1 MKYSLMH
8 ILQLMNKVPWPPNDG
23 GAIACLNMTKGF
35 SMLGHEVTVLSMNTS
50 KHHVKLKELPSDIK
64 NQADFHLV
72 EVPATINWL
81 EAAFNLLFS
90 DMPYNAQRFISDDFS
105 QQLAQLLSVKTFDVI
120 QLEGLYLCP
129 YIPVIRKFSDALVVY
144 RAHNIEYE
152 IWDRTAKLSQG
163 WRSKYLQNLSS
174 RIKRFEISYLN
185 TYDLLVPITDRD
197 GIILDSLGNVK
208 PRHTSQTG
216 IDFASL
222 VPTAKKLE
230 FPSLFHIGALD
241 WSPNQEGLLW
251 FFDKCWPMIHA
262 ENPELKFYLA
272 GRNAPQWLEKQLKLD
287 GVVYLG
293 EIADA
298 YDFIN
303 SKAIMVV
310 PLFSGSG
317 MRIKIIEGM
326 ALGKP
331 IITTDIGT
339 EGIPTQDGHNIL
351 IANNADQFIE
361 SINRLINN
369 RDLFEEIGKNAI
381 GFIQEKFDNLSQAG
395 ALIDFFKKQLSTE
408 KGERSMEQGL

>member
-1 MKYSLMH
+1 MR
-8 ILQLMNKVPWPPNDG
+8 ILQLMNKVPWPPKDG
-23 GAIACLNMTKGF
+23 GAIACLNMMKGF

-50 KHHVKLKELPSDIK
+50 KHHIGIDELPAAIRK
-64 NQADFHLV
+64 QADFFLV
-72 EVPATINWL
+72 EVPASTNWV
-81 EAAFNLLFS
+81 EATLNLIFS
-90 DMPYNAQRFISDDFS
+90 DLPYNAQRFISDEYS
-105 QQLAQLLSVKTFDVI
+105 QQLVQLLTVRTFDVI

-129 YIPVIRKFSDALVVY
+129 YIPYIRKYTDALIVY

-152 IWDRTAKLSQG
+152 IWNRTAKLSKG
-163 WRSKYLQNLSS
+163 WRSKYLHNLSK

-197 GIILDSLGNVK
+197 GIILDSLGNSK

-241 WSPNQEGLLW
+241 WAPNQEGLIW
-251 FFDKCWPMIHA
+251 FFDHCWPRIHV
-262 ENPELKFYLA
+262 ENPDLKFYLA
-272 GRNAPQWLEKQLKLD
+272 GRNAPEWLERRIKLN

-293 EIADA
+293 EINDA

-331 IITTDIGT
+331 IVTTDIGT
-339 EGIPTQDGHNIL
+339 EGIPTEDGHNIM
-351 IANNADQFIE
+351 IANDADQFVE
-361 SINRLINN
+361 SISRLINN
-369 RDLFEEIGKNAI
+369 RNLFDEIGKNAI
-381 GFIQEKFDNLSQAG
+381 GFIQEKFDNLSQAS
-395 ALIDFFKKQLSTE
+395 ALIDFYKTQIK
-408 KGERSMEQGL
+408 

>member
-1 MKYSLMH
+1 MR

-50 KHHVKLKELPSDIK
+50 KHHVLLNEMPAAVRSM
-64 NQADFHLV
+64 ADFRLV
-72 EVPATINWL
+72 EVPASINWI
-81 EAAFNLLFS
+81 EAALNLVFS
-90 DMPYNAQRFISDDFS
+90 KLPYNAQRFISDEFS
-105 QQLAQLLSVKTFDVI
+105 YALIRLLTEKKFDVI

-129 YIPVIRKFSDALVVY
+129 YIPVIRKYSEALISY

-152 IWDRTAKLSQG
+152 IWERTAKLSEG
-163 WRSKYLQNLSS
+163 MRSKYLNNLSK

-185 TYDLLVPITDRD
+185 KYDLLIPITDRD
-197 GIILDSLGNVK
+197 GKILDQLGNTK
-208 PRHTSQTG
+208 PHHTSQTG

-241 WSPNQEGLLW
+241 WSPNQEGIIW
-251 FFDKCWPMIHA
+251 FLDYCWPKIHNQ
-262 ENPELKFYLA
+262 NPELKFYLA
-272 GRNAPQWLEKQLKLD
+272 GRNAPEWFERRIKRE
-287 GVVYLG
+287 GVEYLG
-293 EIADA
+293 EIENA

-339 EGIPTQDGHNIL
+339 EGIPTENWNNIL
-351 IANNADQFIE
+351 IANDENQFTDAIQRLISDRNLADQ
-361 SINRLINN
+361 
-369 RDLFEEIGKNAI
+369 IGRNAI

-395 ALIDFFKKQLSTE
+395 ALIEFYTQHS
-408 KGERSMEQGL
+408 

>member
-1 MKYSLMH
+1 MR
-8 ILQLMNKVPWPPNDG
+8 ILQLMNKVPWPPKDG

-50 KHHVKLKELPSDIK
+50 KHHIRIK
-64 NQADFHLV
+64 DMPPHIRSKADFHLV
-72 EVPATINWL
+72 EVPASINWL
-81 EAAFNLLFS
+81 EATLNLLFS
-90 DMPYNAQRFISDDFS
+90 RLPYNAQRFISDEFS
-105 QQLAQLLSVKTFDVI
+105 LQLVKLLSEKTFDVI

-129 YIPVIRKFSDALVVY
+129 YIPVIRKYSEALIAY

-152 IWDRTAKLSQG
+152 IWERTATLSQG
-163 WRSKYLQNLSS
+163 LRSRYLRNLSK

-185 TYDLLVPITDRD
+185 SYDFLIPITDRD
-197 GIILDSLGNVK
+197 GLILDALGNTK

-241 WSPNQEGLLW
+241 WAPNQEGLIW
-251 FFDKCWPMIHA
+251 FFNHCWAKIHS
-262 ENPELKFYLA
+262 ENPNLRFYLA
-272 GRNAPQWLEKQLKLD
+272 GRNAPEWFERLIKQE
-287 GVVYLG
+287 GVEYMG
-293 EIADA
+293 EINDA
-298 YDFIN
+298 YDFMN

-331 IITTDIGT
+331 IVTTDIGT
-339 EGIPTQDGHNIL
+339 EGIPTEDGNNIL
-351 IANNADQFIE
+351 IANDAAQFTEAIT
-361 SINRLINN
+361 RLIND
-369 RDLFEEIGKNAI
+369 RALFDQIGKNAI

-395 ALIDFFKKQLSTE
+395 ALIEFYKQHL
-408 KGERSMEQGL
+408 

>member
-1 MKYSLMH
+1 MR
-8 ILQLMNKVPWPPNDG
+8 ILQLMNKVPWPPKDG

-50 KHHVKLKELPSDIK
+50 KHHIRIK
-64 NQADFHLV
+64 DMPPHIRSKADFRLV
-72 EVPATINWL
+72 EVSASVNWL
-81 EAAFNLLFS
+81 EATLNFLFS
-90 DMPYNAQRFISDDFS
+90 RLPYNAQRFISDEFS
-105 QQLAQLLSVKTFDVI
+105 FELIKLLTEKSFDVI

-129 YIPVIRKFSDALVVY
+129 YIPVIRKYSEAVIAY

-152 IWDRTAKLSQG
+152 IWERTAQLSEG
-163 WRSKYLQNLSS
+163 LRSTYLRNLSK
-174 RIKRFEISYLN
+174 RIKHFEISYLN
-185 TYDLLVPITDRD
+185 QYDLLVPITDRD
-197 GIILDSLGNVK
+197 GMILDALGNTK

-241 WSPNQEGLLW
+241 WAPNQEGLIW
-251 FFDKCWPMIHA
+251 FFDHCWPRIHS
-262 ENPELKFYLA
+262 ENPEIKFYLA
-272 GRNAPQWLEKQLKLD
+272 GRNAPEWFERHIKLE
-287 GVVYLG
+287 GVEYLG
-293 EIADA
+293 EINDA

-303 SKAIMVV
+303 SKAVMVV

-331 IITTDIGT
+331 IVTTDIGT
-339 EGIPTQDGHNIL
+339 EGIPTEDGNNIL
-351 IANNADQFIE
+351 IANDADQFTEAIT
-361 SINRLINN
+361 RLIND
-369 RDLFEEIGKNAI
+369 RELSDRIGKNAI

-395 ALIDFFKKQLSTE
+395 ALIEFYKQH
-408 KGERSMEQGL
+408 

>member
-1 MKYSLMH
+1 MR
-8 ILQLMNKVPWPPNDG
+8 ILQLMNKVPWPPKDG
-23 GAIACLNMTKGF
+23 GAIACMNMTKGF

-50 KHHVKLKELPSDIK
+50 KHHIRIK
-64 NQADFHLV
+64 DMPANIRNQAEYHLV
-72 EVPATINWL
+72 EVPASINWL
-81 EAAFNLLFS
+81 EATVNLLFS
-90 DMPYNAQRFISDDFS
+90 DLPYNAQRFISDEFS

-129 YIPVIRKFSDALVVY
+129 YIPVIRKYSEALIVY

-152 IWDRTAKLSQG
+152 IWDRTAKLSEG
-163 WRSKYLQNLSS
+163 LRSKYLHNLSK

-185 TYDLLVPITDRD
+185 EYDLLVPITDRD
-197 GIILDSLGNVK
+197 GIILDSLGNIK

-241 WSPNQEGLLW
+241 WAPNQEGLIW
-251 FFDKCWPMIHA
+251 FFDHCWTRIHSQ
-262 ENPELKFYLA
+262 NPDMRFYLA
-272 GRNAPQWLEKQLKLD
+272 GRNAPEWLERRFKLD
-287 GVVYLG
+287 GVVYMG
-293 EIADA
+293 EINDA

-331 IITTDIGT
+331 IVTTDVGT
-339 EGIPTQDGHNIL
+339 EGIPTVDGNNIM
-351 IANNADQFIE
+351 IANDADQFVE
-361 SINRLINN
+361 SINRLIND
-369 RDLFEEIGKNAI
+369 RALSDQIGKNAI
-381 GFIQEKFDNLSQAG
+381 GFIQEKFDNLSQAS
-395 ALIDFFKKQLSTE
+395 ALIEFYKNQIK
-408 KGERSMEQGL
+408 

>member
-1 MKYSLMH
+1 MR
-8 ILQLMNKVPWPPNDG
+8 ILQLMNKVPWPPKDG

-50 KHHVKLKELPSDIK
+50 KHHIRIK
-64 NQADFHLV
+64 DMPPHIRSKADFRLV
-72 EVPATINWL
+72 EVSASVNWL
-81 EAAFNLLFS
+81 EATLNFLFS
-90 DMPYNAQRFISDDFS
+90 RLPYNAQRFISDEFS
-105 QQLAQLLSVKTFDVI
+105 FELIKLLTEKSFDVI

-129 YIPVIRKFSDALVVY
+129 YIPVIRKYSEAVIVY

-152 IWDRTAKLSQG
+152 IWERTAQLSEG
-163 WRSKYLQNLSS
+163 LRSTYLRNLSK
-174 RIKRFEISYLN
+174 RIKHFEISYLN
-185 TYDLLVPITDRD
+185 QYDLLVPITDRD
-197 GIILDSLGNVK
+197 GMILDALGNTK

-241 WSPNQEGLLW
+241 WAPNQEGLIW
-251 FFDKCWPMIHA
+251 FFDHCWPRIHS
-262 ENPELKFYLA
+262 ENPEIKFYLA
-272 GRNAPQWLEKQLKLD
+272 GRNAPEWFERHIKLE
-287 GVVYLG
+287 GVEYLG
-293 EIADA
+293 EINDA

-303 SKAIMVV
+303 SKAVMVV

-331 IITTDIGT
+331 IVTTDIGT
-339 EGIPTQDGHNIL
+339 EGIPTEDGNNIL
-351 IANNADQFIE
+351 IANDADQFTEAIT
-361 SINRLINN
+361 RLIND
-369 RDLFEEIGKNAI
+369 RELSDRIGKNAI

-395 ALIDFFKKQLSTE
+395 ALIEFYKQH
-408 KGERSMEQGL
+408 

>member
-1 MKYSLMH
+1 MR
-8 ILQLMNKVPWPPNDG
+8 ILQLMNKVPWPPKDG
-23 GAIACLNMTKGF
+23 GAIACLNMMKGF

-50 KHHVKLKELPSDIK
+50 KHHISINELPATIRK
-64 NQADFHLV
+64 QADFFLV
-72 EVPATINWL
+72 EVPASINWV
-81 EAAFNLLFS
+81 EAALNLVFS
-90 DMPYNAQRFISDDFS
+90 DLPYNAQRFISDEYT
-105 QQLAQLLSVKTFDVI
+105 QQLVQLLTVRTFDVI

-129 YIPVIRKFSDALVVY
+129 YIPYIRKYSNALIAY

-152 IWDRTAKLSQG
+152 IWDRTAKLSKG
-163 WRSKYLQNLSS
+163 IRSKYLHNLSK

-185 TYDLLVPITDRD
+185 AYDLLVPITDRD
-197 GIILDSLGNVK
+197 GIILDSLGNTK

-241 WSPNQEGLLW
+241 WAPNQEGLIW
-251 FFDKCWPMIHA
+251 FFDHCWPRIHS
-262 ENPELKFYLA
+262 EKPDLKFYLA
-272 GRNAPQWLEKQLKLD
+272 GRNAPEWLERKLKLN

-293 EIADA
+293 EINDA

-331 IITTDIGT
+331 IVTTDIGT
-339 EGIPTQDGHNIL
+339 EGIPTEDGHNIM
-351 IANNADQFIE
+351 IANDADQFVE
-361 SINRLINN
+361 SISRLINN
-369 RDLFEEIGKNAI
+369 RTLFDEISRNAI
-381 GFIQEKFDNLSQAG
+381 GFIQEKFDNLSQAS
-395 ALIDFFKKQLSTE
+395 ALIDFYKTQIK
-408 KGERSMEQGL
+408 

>member
-1 MKYSLMH
+1 MR
-8 ILQLMNKVPWPPNDG
+8 ILQLMNKVPWPPKDG

-35 SMLGHEVTVLSMNTS
+35 AMLGHEVTVLSMNTS
-50 KHHVKLKELPSDIK
+50 KHHISLKDMPAELR
-64 NQADFHLV
+64 NRADFRLV
-72 EVPATINWL
+72 EVPAYINWF
-81 EAAFNLLFS
+81 EAALNLIFS
-90 DMPYNAQRFISDDFS
+90 KLPYNAQRFISDEYSFE
-105 QQLAQLLSVKTFDVI
+105 LVKLLTEKTFDVI

-129 YIPVIRKFSDALVVY
+129 YIPVIRKYSEAKIAY

-152 IWDRTAKLSQG
+152 IWARTASLSEG
-163 WRSKYLQNLSS
+163 FRSKYLRNLSR

-185 TYDLLVPITDRD
+185 SYDILVPITDRD
-197 GIILDSLGNVK
+197 GQILDELGNTK

-241 WSPNQEGLLW
+241 WAPNQEGLIW
-251 FFDKCWPMIHA
+251 FFNHCWPKIHS
-262 ENPELKFYLA
+262 ENPDLKFYLA
-272 GRNAPQWLEKQLKLD
+272 GRNAPDWFVRHIKLD
-287 GVVYLG
+287 GVEYLG
-293 EIADA
+293 EINDA

-326 ALGKP
+326 SLGKP
-331 IITTDIGT
+331 IVTTDIGT
-339 EGIPTQDGHNIL
+339 EGIPTENGNNIL
-351 IANNADQFIE
+351 IANTADEFIE
-361 SINRLINN
+361 AIFRLINDRELSN
-369 RDLFEEIGKNAI
+369 RIGKNAI

-395 ALIDFFKKQLSTE
+395 SLIDFYKQ
-408 KGERSMEQGL
+408 Q

>member
-1 MKYSLMH
+1 MR
-8 ILQLMNKVPWPPNDG
+8 ILQLMNKAPWPPKDG

-35 SMLGHEVTVLSMNTS
+35 LMLGHEVTVLSMNTS
-50 KHHVKLKELPSDIK
+50 KHHIRIK
-64 NQADFHLV
+64 DMPADLRKRAEFRLV
-72 EVPATINWL
+72 EVPASINWF
-81 EAAFNLLFS
+81 EAVLNLLFS
-90 DMPYNAQRFISDDFS
+90 DLPYNAQRFISDEFS
-105 QQLAQLLSVKTFDVI
+105 HELVKLLNEKTFDVI

-129 YIPVIRKFSDALVVY
+129 YIPVIRKHSQARIAY

-152 IWDRTAKLSQG
+152 IWERTAKLSEG
-163 WRSKYLQNLSS
+163 LRSKYLRNLSR
-174 RIKRFEISYLN
+174 RIKRFEESYLN

-197 GIILDSLGNVK
+197 GIILDKLGNTK

-241 WSPNQEGLLW
+241 WAPNQEGLIW
-251 FFDKCWPMIHA
+251 FFNQCWPKIH
-262 ENPELKFYLA
+262 EQNPDLKFYLA
-272 GRNAPQWLEKQLKLD
+272 GRNAPDWFAKLIKKD

-293 EIADA
+293 EINDA

-303 SKAIMVV
+303 SKAIMIV

-331 IITTDIGT
+331 IVTTDIGT
-339 EGIPTQDGHNIL
+339 EGIPTENGRNIL
-351 IANNADQFIE
+351 IANDVDQFVDAVM
-361 SINRLINN
+361 RLINN
-369 RDLFEEIGKNAI
+369 RELADRIGKSAI
-381 GFIQEKFDNLSQAG
+381 GFIQEKFDNLSQAE
-395 ALIDFFKKQLSTE
+395 ALVEFYKNH
-408 KGERSMEQGL
+408 

>member
-1 MKYSLMH
+1 MR

-35 SMLGHEVTVLSMNTS
+35 SMLGHEVVVLSMNTS
-50 KHHVKLKELPSDIK
+50 KHHVRIK
-64 NQADFHLV
+64 DMPHNIRTMADFRLV
-72 EVPATINWL
+72 EVPASINWF
-81 EAAFNLLFS
+81 EAALNLLFS
-90 DMPYNAQRFISDDFS
+90 KIPYNAQRFISDEFS
-105 QQLAQLLSVKTFDVI
+105 MELIKLLTEKPFDVV

-129 YIPVIRKFSDALVVY
+129 YIPVIRKYSEALVTY

-152 IWDRTAKLSQG
+152 IWERTAKLSEG
-163 WRSKYLQNLSS
+163 LKSKYLRNLSR

-185 TYDLLVPITDRD
+185 SYDLLVPITDRD
-197 GIILDSLGNVK
+197 GLILDSLGNTK
-208 PRHTSQTG
+208 PKHTSQTG

-241 WSPNQEGLLW
+241 WAPNQEGLLW
-251 FFDKCWPMIHA
+251 FFDNCWTKIHQ

-272 GRNAPQWLEKQLKLD
+272 GRNAPDWFERHLKLE

-293 EIADA
+293 EIDDA

-331 IITTDIGT
+331 IVTTDIGT
-339 EGIPTQDGHNIL
+339 EGIPTENGNNIL
-351 IANNADQFIE
+351 IANNADEFVGA
-361 SINRLINN
+361 INRLIND
-369 RDLFEEIGKNAI
+369 RGLSDHIGRNAI

-395 ALIDFFKKQLSTE
+395 ALVDFYRNHIHAK
-408 KGERSMEQGL
+408 

>member
-1 MKYSLMH
+1 MK
-8 ILQLMNKVPWPPNDG
+8 ILQLMNKVPWPPKDG
-23 GAIACLNMTKGF
+23 GAIACMNMTKGF

-50 KHHVKLKELPSDIK
+50 KHHVRIKDLPSNIRK
-64 NQADFHLV
+64 QADYHLV
-72 EVPATINWL
+72 EVPAKINWIG
-81 EAAFNLLFS
+81 AATNLLFS
-90 DMPYNAQRFISDDFS
+90 DLPYNAQRFISGEFS
-105 QQLAQLLSVKTFDVI
+105 EQLEQLLGVKKFDII

-129 YIPVIRKFSDALVVY
+129 YIPLIRKYSEALIAY

-152 IWDRTAKLSQG
+152 IWNRTAKLSVG
-163 WRSKYLQNLSS
+163 LRSKYLNNLSK

-185 TYDLLVPITDRD
+185 AYDVLVPITDRD
-197 GIILDSLGNVK
+197 GNILDSLGNNK

-241 WSPNQEGLLW
+241 WAPNQEGLIW
-251 FFDKCWPMIHA
+251 FFDQCWSHIHQ

-272 GRNAPQWLEKQLKLD
+272 GRNAPEWLERKLKRD
-287 GVVYLG
+287 GVEYLG
-293 EIADA
+293 EISDA

-326 ALGKP
+326 ALGKS
-331 IITTDIGT
+331 IVTTDIGT
-339 EGIPTQDGHNIL
+339 EGIPTTDGNNIM
-351 IANNADQFIE
+351 IANDADQFVE

-369 RDLFEEIGKNAI
+369 RELFDQIGKNAI

-395 ALIDFFKKQLSTE
+395 ALIDFYKSQIK
-408 KGERSMEQGL
+408 

>member
-1 MKYSLMH
+1 MR
-8 ILQLMNKVPWPPNDG
+8 ILQLMNKVPWPPKDG
-23 GAIACLNMTKGF
+23 GAIACMNMTKGF

-50 KHHVKLKELPSDIK
+50 KHHVRIKDMPSSIR
-64 NQADFHLV
+64 NQADYHLV
-72 EVPATINWL
+72 EVPASINWL
-81 EAAFNLLFS
+81 EAILNLLFS
-90 DMPYNAQRFISDDFS
+90 DLPYNAQRFISDEFS
-105 QQLAQLLSVKTFDVI
+105 HQLSQLLSVKTFDVV

-129 YIPVIRKFSDALVVY
+129 YIPVIRKYSEALIAY

-152 IWDRTAKLSQG
+152 IWDRTARLSDG
-163 WRSKYLQNLSS
+163 WRSKYLHNLSR

-185 TYDLLVPITDRD
+185 AYDLLVPITDRD
-197 GIILDSLGNVK
+197 GIILDSLGNNK

-241 WSPNQEGLLW
+241 WAPNQEGLIW
-251 FFDKCWPMIHA
+251 FFDNCWTQIHNQ
-262 ENPELKFYLA
+262 NPELKFYLA
-272 GRNAPQWLEKQLKLD
+272 GRNAPEWLERRLNLD

-293 EIADA
+293 EINDA

-331 IITTDIGT
+331 IVTTDIGT
-339 EGIPTQDGHNIL
+339 EGIPTIDGNNIM
-351 IANNADQFIE
+351 IANDADKFVE
-361 SINRLINN
+361 SINRLIND
-369 RDLFEEIGKNAI
+369 RELFNQIGKNAI

-395 ALIDFFKKQLSTE
+395 ALIEFYKNQIK
-408 KGERSMEQGL
+408 

>member
-1 MKYSLMH
+1 MR
-8 ILQLMNKVPWPPNDG
+8 ILQLMNKVPWPPKDG

-35 SMLGHEVTVLSMNTS
+35 SMLGHQVTVLSMNTS
-50 KHHVKLKELPSDIK
+50 KHHIDMKDMPPEVSSK
-64 NQADFHLV
+64 ADFRLV
-72 EVPATINWL
+72 EVPASINWV
-81 EAAFNLLFS
+81 EAALNLLFS
-90 DMPYNAQRFISDDFS
+90 KLPYNAQRFISDEFS
-105 QQLAQLLSVKTFDVI
+105 HELVKLLTEKEFDVI

-129 YIPVIRKFSDALVVY
+129 YIPVIRKYSKALIAY

-152 IWDRTAKLSQG
+152 IWERTATLSEG
-163 WRSKYLQNLSS
+163 LRSNYLRNLSK

-185 TYDLLVPITDRD
+185 QYDLLVPITDRD
-197 GIILDSLGNVK
+197 GQILDSLGNTK

-241 WSPNQEGLLW
+241 WAPNQEGLIW
-251 FFDKCWPMIHA
+251 FFDHCWPKIH
-262 ENPELKFYLA
+262 NQYPELKFYLA
-272 GRNAPQWLEKQLKLD
+272 GRNAPEWFERHIKVA
-287 GVVYLG
+287 GVEYLG
-293 EIADA
+293 EINDA

-303 SKAIMVV
+303 SKAVMVV

-331 IITTDIGT
+331 IVTTDIGT
-339 EGIPTQDGHNIL
+339 EGIPTENGNNIL
-351 IANNADQFIE
+351 IANDADQFTE
-361 SINRLINN
+361 AVTRLIND
-369 RDLFEEIGKNAI
+369 RELSGRIGKNAI

-395 ALIDFFKKQLSTE
+395 ALIEFYQ
-408 KGERSMEQGL
+408 QQ

>member
-1 MKYSLMH
+1 MR
-8 ILQLMNKVPWPPNDG
+8 ILQLMNKVPWPPKDG

-50 KHHVKLKELPSDIK
+50 KHHIRIK
-64 NQADFHLV
+64 DMPADVRSKADFRLV
-72 EVPATINWL
+72 EVPASINWI
-81 EAAFNLLFS
+81 EATLNLLFS
-90 DMPYNAQRFISDDFS
+90 KLPYNAQRFISDEFS
-105 QQLAQLLSVKTFDVI
+105 HELAKLLTEKTFDVI

-129 YIPVIRKFSDALVVY
+129 YIPVIRKYSKALIAY

-152 IWDRTAKLSQG
+152 IWERTATLSEG
-163 WRSKYLQNLSS
+163 LRSKYLRNLSK
-174 RIKRFEISYLN
+174 RIKRFEVSYLN
-185 TYDLLVPITDRD
+185 SYDLLVPITDRD
-197 GIILDSLGNVK
+197 GIILDKLGNTK

-222 VPTAKKLE
+222 VPTARKLE

-241 WSPNQEGLLW
+241 WAPNQEGLIW
-251 FFDKCWPMIHA
+251 FFNSCWPRIHQ
-262 ENPELKFYLA
+262 ENPDLKFYLA
-272 GRNAPQWLEKQLKLD
+272 GRNAPEWFERIIKLD

-293 EIADA
+293 EINDA

-331 IITTDIGT
+331 IVTTDIGT
-339 EGIPTQDGHNIL
+339 EGIPTESGKNIL
-351 IANNADQFIE
+351 IANDADRFTDAITQ
-361 SINRLINN
+361 LIND
-369 RDLFEEIGKNAI
+369 RSLSDRIGTSAI
-381 GFIQEKFDNLSQAG
+381 GFIQEKFDNLSQAE
-395 ALIDFFKKQLSTE
+395 ALVEFYKQH
-408 KGERSMEQGL
+408 

>member
-1 MKYSLMH
+1 MR
-8 ILQLMNKVPWPPNDG
+8 ILQLMNKVPWPPKDG

-50 KHHVKLKELPSDIK
+50 KHHIRIKDMPDDVKSK
-64 NQADFHLV
+64 ADFRLV
-72 EVPATINWL
+72 EVPASINWL
-81 EAAFNLLFS
+81 EATLNLLFS
-90 DMPYNAQRFISDDFS
+90 KLPYNAQRFISDEFS
-105 QQLAQLLSVKTFDVI
+105 NELVKLLTEKTFDVI

-129 YIPVIRKFSDALVVY
+129 YIPVIREYSKALIVY

-152 IWDRTAKLSQG
+152 IWERTAKLSEG
-163 WRSKYLQNLSS
+163 FRSKYLRNLSK

-185 TYDLLVPITDRD
+185 SYDLLVPITDRD
-197 GIILDSLGNVK
+197 GIILDKLGNTK

-222 VPTAKKLE
+222 VPTARKLE

-241 WSPNQEGLLW
+241 WAPNQEGLIW
-251 FFDKCWPMIHA
+251 FFNHCWPKIHQ
-262 ENPELKFYLA
+262 ENPDLKFYLA
-272 GRNAPQWLEKQLKLD
+272 GRNAPEWFERIIKLD

-293 EIADA
+293 EINDA

-303 SKAIMVV
+303 SKAVMVV

-331 IITTDIGT
+331 IVTTDIGT
-339 EGIPTQDGHNIL
+339 EGIPTESGKNIL
-351 IANNADQFIE
+351 IANDADSFTE
-361 SINRLINN
+361 AINQLIND
-369 RDLFEEIGKNAI
+369 RSLSDRIGTNAI
-381 GFIQEKFDNLSQAG
+381 GFIQEKYDNLSQAE
-395 ALIDFFKKQLSTE
+395 ALVEFYKQ
-408 KGERSMEQGL
+408 Q

>member
-1 MKYSLMH
+1 MR
-8 ILQLMNKVPWPPNDG
+8 ILQLMNKVPWPPKDG

-50 KHHVKLKELPSDIK
+50 KHHISLKDMPPDIRSK
-64 NQADFHLV
+64 ADFRLV
-72 EVPATINWL
+72 EVPASINWV
-81 EAAFNLLFS
+81 EATLNLLFS
-90 DMPYNAQRFISDDFS
+90 KLPYNAQRFISDEFS
-105 QQLAQLLSVKTFDVI
+105 IELIKLLTERTFDVI

-129 YIPVIRKFSDALVVY
+129 YIPVIRKYSEALIAY

-152 IWDRTAKLSQG
+152 IWERTAKLSEG
-163 WRSKYLQNLSS
+163 LRSKYLRNLSK

-185 TYDLLVPITDRD
+185 SYDLLVPITDRD
-197 GIILDSLGNVK
+197 GLILDALGNNK

-241 WSPNQEGLLW
+241 WAPNQEGLIW
-251 FFDKCWPMIHA
+251 FFDHCWPKIHSQ
-262 ENPELKFYLA
+262 NPELTFYLA
-272 GRNAPQWLEKQLKLD
+272 GRNAPEWFERHIRLE
-287 GVVYLG
+287 GVEYLG
-293 EIADA
+293 EINDA

-303 SKAIMVV
+303 SKAVMVV

-331 IITTDIGT
+331 IVTTDIGT
-339 EGIPTQDGHNIL
+339 EGIPTENGNNIL
-351 IANNADQFIE
+351 IANDADGFTE
-361 SINRLINN
+361 AVMRLISD
-369 RDLFEEIGKNAI
+369 RELSDRIGKNAI

-395 ALIDFFKKQLSTE
+395 ALIEFYKQ
-408 KGERSMEQGL
+408 Q

>member
-1 MKYSLMH
+1 MR

-50 KHHVKLKELPSDIK
+50 KHHINLKEMPSNVR

-72 EVPATINWL
+72 EVPASINWL
-81 EAAFNLLFS
+81 EAAMNLLFS
-90 DMPYNAQRFISDDFS
+90 DLPYNAQRFISDEFS
-105 QQLAQLLSVKTFDVI
+105 QQLAQLLTVKSFDVI

-129 YIPVIRKFSDALVVY
+129 YIPVIRKYSDAKIAY

-152 IWDRTAKLSQG
+152 IWDRTAKLSKG
-163 WRSKYLQNLSS
+163 WRSRYLYNLSK

-185 TYDLLVPITDRD
+185 AYDLLVPITDRD

-241 WSPNQEGLLW
+241 WAPNQEGLIW
-251 FFDKCWPMIHA
+251 FFDQCWPRIHA
-262 ENPELKFYLA
+262 ANPELKFYLA
-272 GRNAPQWLEKQLKLD
+272 GRNAPDWLERRFKLE

-293 EIADA
+293 EISDA

-331 IITTDIGT
+331 IVTTDIGT
-339 EGIPTQDGHNIL
+339 EGIPTKDGHNIM
-351 IANNADQFIE
+351 IANSADQFVA
-361 SINRLINN
+361 SIDQLINN
-369 RDLFEEIGKNAI
+369 RGLFNEIGKNAI

-395 ALIDFFKKQLSTE
+395 ALIDFYKKQL
-408 KGERSMEQGL
+408 

>member
-1 MKYSLMH
+1 MR

-50 KHHVKLKELPSDIK
+50 KHHIKLKDLPSHLR

-72 EVPATINWL
+72 EVPATINL
-81 EAAFNLLFS
+81 MEAAFNLLFS

-129 YIPVIRKFSDALVVY
+129 YIPVIRKFSNALVVY

-152 IWDRTAKLSQG
+152 IWDRTAKLSKG

-197 GIILDSLGNVK
+197 GMILDSLGNVK

-251 FFDKCWPMIHA
+251 FFDKCWPRLHA
-262 ENPELKFYLA
+262 ENPDLKFYLA
-272 GRNAPQWLEKQLKLD
+272 GRNAPQWLERQLKQD

-339 EGIPTQDGHNIL
+339 EGIPTQDGHNIM

-369 RDLFEEIGKNAI
+369 RTLFEEIGKNAI
-381 GFIQEKFDNLSQAG
+381 GFIQEKFDNLSQAS
-395 ALIDFFKKQLSTE
+395 ALIDFYKKQSDTG
-408 KGERSMEQGL
+408 KS

>member
-1 MKYSLMH
+1 MR

-50 KHHVKLKELPSDIK
+50 KHHVLLNEMPAAVRSM
-64 NQADFHLV
+64 ADFRLV
-72 EVPATINWL
+72 EVPASINWI
-81 EAAFNLLFS
+81 EAALNLVFS
-90 DMPYNAQRFISDDFS
+90 KLPYNAQRFISDEFS
-105 QQLAQLLSVKTFDVI
+105 YALIKLLTEKKFDVI

-129 YIPVIRKFSDALVVY
+129 YIPVIRKYSEALISY

-152 IWDRTAKLSQG
+152 IWERTAKLSEG
-163 WRSKYLQNLSS
+163 MRSKYLNNLSK

-185 TYDLLVPITDRD
+185 KYDLLIPITDRD
-197 GIILDSLGNVK
+197 GKILDQLGNTK
-208 PRHTSQTG
+208 PHHTSQTG

-241 WSPNQEGLLW
+241 WSPNQEGIIW
-251 FFDKCWPMIHA
+251 FLDYCWPKIHNQ
-262 ENPELKFYLA
+262 NPELKFYLA
-272 GRNAPQWLEKQLKLD
+272 GRNAPEWFERRIKRE
-287 GVVYLG
+287 GVEYLG
-293 EIADA
+293 EIENA

-339 EGIPTQDGHNIL
+339 EGIPTENWNNIL
-351 IANNADQFIE
+351 IANDENQFTDAIQRLISDRNLADQ
-361 SINRLINN
+361 
-369 RDLFEEIGKNAI
+369 IGRNAI

-395 ALIDFFKKQLSTE
+395 ALIEFYTQHS
-408 KGERSMEQGL
+408 